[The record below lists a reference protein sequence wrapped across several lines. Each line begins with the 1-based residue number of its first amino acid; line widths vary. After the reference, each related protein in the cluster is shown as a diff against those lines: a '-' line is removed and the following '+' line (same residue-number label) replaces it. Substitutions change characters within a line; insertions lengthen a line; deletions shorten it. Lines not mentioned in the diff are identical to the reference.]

1 MKKVLALVVILICLS
16 TVFAESFNISAY
28 NAFPKPET
36 FYQVLFQYQNYVTIF
51 DTETSEYMENK
62 TYDMN
67 KYINVQN
74 LQNGIL
80 SMNSTLAFK
89 VAFKTNMVTP
99 IVIELQIYPFTTIAP
114 VGVNQE
120 YRTIPTKFASDSRN
134 NIPGTMNVT
143 INGDTYTYTSTAS
156 VKDQNGTPIGTSGFT
171 ISGLTPK
178 TVYIHNDITASI
190 NGNPVDLSQ
199 VKEENN
205 TLKGIGD
212 NVLQSSLKLNIG
224 ITNYDA
230 DNVEKNIDYVSTIRV
245 TIEGT

>member
-67 KYINVQN
+67 KYINAQN
-74 LQNGIL
+74 LLNGIL

-99 IVIELQIYPFTTIAP
+99 IVIELQIYPFTTITP

-120 YRTIPTKFASDSRN
+120 YMTIPTKFA
-134 NIPGTMNVT
+134 PGNYVNGTKNVT
-143 INGDTYTYTSTAS
+143 INGDTYSYTSSTS
-156 VKDQNGTPIGTSGFT
+156 LKDQNGTTIGNSGFT

-178 TVYIHNDITASI
+178 TVFIHNVISAKI
-190 NGNPVDLSQ
+190 NGNAVDLSQ
-199 VKEENN
+199 VKEDNN

-212 NVLQSSLKLNIG
+212 NVLESSMKINIG
-224 ITNYDA
+224 IANYNT